1 MLNPPSLPSQISG
14 GAFSIQ
20 TYRMFGTNKLFL
32 HISLENL
39 RLCWNICS
47 FEVASDVKQSKGEF
61 LAERKE

>member
-20 TYRMFGTNKLFL
+20 TYGMFGTNKLFL

-39 RLCWNICS
+39 NFTVFINTHLIRWKNM
-47 FEVASDVKQSKGEF
+47 
-61 LAERKE
+61 